1 MPKSTTSYR
10 SVVSETNIE
19 EEDDIAEHE
28 EEALRNSYINAFQS
42 QTAPVSPVDTR
53 RHASSRTS
61 DLNLRGRLPSRLPA
75 DEHTGL
81 LSSLEGTTGDYRTL
95 PASAPGTPRY
105 GLVRNLS
112 HASSLNR
119 VRARHHSRRGSFG
132 MRLARALTTDGSRN
146 GPNTPATGR
155 FLYDDRVWYDQ
166 FTSTDW

>member
-10 SVVSETNIE
+10 SVVSEIDD
-19 EEDDIAEHE
+19 EDDIAEHE
-28 EEALRNSYINAFQS
+28 EEALRNSYLNAFQS

-53 RHASSRTS
+53 RNASLRAS

-75 DEHTGL
+75 NESTGL
-81 LSSLEGTTGDYRTL
+81 LSSAERPIGDYRTL

-132 MRLARALTTDGSRN
+132 MRLARALTDGSRA
-146 GPNTPATGR
+146 GPNTPATGT